1 MSEELKNQSSRPTL
15 DDVHTNDDD
24 SQQEERSSGR
34 RRRRSPKQL
43 NLKCPICESNEEH
56 VSYKDVYLLKKFTS
70 VRGKIISP
78 EKSGVC
84 AKHQRELTTA
94 IKRARY
100 VALLP
105 FVAMD

>member
-1 MSEELKNQSSRPTL
+1 MDLEIKTAGAPNLE
-15 DDVHTNDDD
+15 DVHFDGGDD
-24 SQQEERSSGR
+24 RHHR
-34 RRRRSPKQL
+34 RKKSKNL
-43 NLKCPICESNEEH
+43 NLKCPICESGTSE
-56 VSYKDVYLLKKFTS
+56 VTYKDVYLLKKFTS

-84 AKHQRELTTA
+84 AKHQRQLTRS

-100 VALLP
+100 VSLLP

>member
-1 MSEELKNQSSRPTL
+1 MDQDITKKVGGSSL
-15 DDVHTNDDD
+15 DDVHFEGGDD
-24 SQQEERSSGR
+24 RPHR
-34 RRRRSPKQL
+34 RKKSKNL
-43 NLKCPICESNEEH
+43 NLKCPICESGTKE
-56 VSYKDVYLLKKFTS
+56 VTYKDVYLLKKFTS

-84 AKHQRELTTA
+84 AKHQRQLTRS